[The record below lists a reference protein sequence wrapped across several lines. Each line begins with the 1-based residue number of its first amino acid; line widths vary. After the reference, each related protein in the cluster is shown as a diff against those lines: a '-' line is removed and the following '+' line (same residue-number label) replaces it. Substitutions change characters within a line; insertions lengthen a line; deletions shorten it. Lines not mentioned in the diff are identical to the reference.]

1 MSQSKY
7 LFTNTETPNSVVLRD
22 DAGALNASSIYLS
35 DQLQA
40 SSINAF
46 DYLSLSSAFLVD
58 TTQATFDV
66 PIVNSGDITGSGFIA
81 GINGIK
87 IDSSGIITSS
97 YLDIGTISAA
107 QDLSFEQ
114 YNVIRLENGGAAFTL
129 SQSIP
134 VPAGTFCNLIVKSAT
149 AATSRTITFNTSHF
163 RTTGTLTVLGS
174 GGLARTY
181 TISFISDGE
190 KLNEVSRTSAMT
202 T

>member
-1 MSQSKY
+1 VSQSKY
-7 LFTNTETPNSVVLRD
+7 LITETNTPNSIVLRNEY
-22 DAGALNASSIYLS
+22 GNINSNSIYLT

-40 SSINAF
+40 DIITAATNLA
-46 DYLSLSSAFLVD
+46 LSSALNVNID
-58 TTQATFDV
+58 AATFNV
-66 PIVNSGDITGSGFIA
+66 PIVNSENITSLGFIA

-87 IDSSGIITSS
+87 INSSGIITSS
-97 YLDIGTISAA
+97 YLNIGTISAS
-107 QDLSFEQ
+107 QELSFDQ

-129 SQSIP
+129 SQSTP

-149 AATSRTITFNTSHF
+149 AATSRIITFNPSHF

-174 GGLARTY
+174 AGLARTY

>member
-1 MSQSKY
+1 MTQSKY

-22 DAGALNASSIYLS
+22 DLGALNASSIYLS

-40 SSINAF
+40 LTINAF
-46 DYLSLSSAFLVD
+46 DYLSLSSAFLVN

-66 PIVNSGDITGSGFIA
+66 PIVNSTDITGSGFIA

-87 IDSSGIITSS
+87 IVSSGIISGS
-97 YLDIGTISAA
+97 YLDIGIISAA

-129 SQSIP
+129 SQSIS

-149 AATSRTITFNTSHF
+149 ASTSRIITFNPSHF

-174 GGLARTY
+174 AGLARTY
-181 TISFISDGE
+181 TISFISDGN
-190 KLNEVSRTSAMT
+190 KLNEISRTAAMT